1 MLIASPSMPGPI
13 TILLL
18 NYYQLGAVSLP
29 LADLVPILTSEKRLN
44 EVLEMALT
52 GDVQSKKVTSG

>member
-1 MLIASPSMPGPI
+1 MPGPI

-18 NYYQLGAVSLP
+18 NYYQLGVVPLP

>member
-1 MLIASPSMPGPI
+1 MPGPI

-29 LADLVPILTSEKRLN
+29 LADLVPILTSEKRPN